1 MMQEPQGYWEGQVI
15 PNAEDNETS
24 TEGHGFRV
32 KVRIFFSTLPN
43 GKGCDSVDATIK
55 NEDLRTATIVMPTT
69 HGTKNR
75 LSHGIRG
82 GENVCG
88 YFMDPEGQIPRI
100 TGVLA
105 RTNTGTLLA
114 SNAKDTTNG
123 QIVATYTQDRANST
137 PTART
142 GGAAPSTKE
151 SAAGSGIPRSLLE
164 GAIANM
170 KNSVKMS

>member
-1 MMQEPQGYWEGQVI
+1 MQEPQGYWEGQVI

-55 NEDLRTATIVMPTT
+55 NKDLRTATIVMPPT

-88 YFMDPEGQIPRI
+88 YYGP
-100 TGVLA
+100 
-105 RTNTGTLLA
+105 
-114 SNAKDTTNG
+114 
-123 QIVATYTQDRANST
+123 
-137 PTART
+137 
-142 GGAAPSTKE
+142 
-151 SAAGSGIPRSLLE
+151 
-164 GAIANM
+164 
-170 KNSVKMS
+170 

>member
-1 MMQEPQGYWEGQVI
+1 MMQQPQGYWEGQVI
-15 PNAEDNETS
+15 PDAEDNETDTS
-24 TEGHGFRV
+24 GHGFRV

-43 GKGCDSVDATIK
+43 GKGVDSVDATITNK
-55 NEDLRTATIVMPTT
+55 DLRYATIIMPTT

-151 SAAGSGIPRSLLE
+151 SAAGTGVNRNLFAGVIP
-164 GAIANM
+164 NM
-170 KNSVKMS
+170 NNSIKMN